1 MALLRY
7 TRSIDGSIPVQALL
21 YDDEDLFA
29 SQENVGIYDGSQK
42 SPDRQSGSIHVSTH
56 RLFYV
61 DNQDETLHSFA
72 LDLSYVTQTDYY
84 AGLFKSS
91 PKVTG
96 SPSTSSVPA
105 QFETWECEVCD
116 YRNPPGLSPAAAS
129 ICALCGVPRSA
140 VPVPEAPQPSL
151 PHQSISLPSSAPISG
166 ASTPLSQGR
175 PETTKACPACT
186 FLNHPSLLQC
196 EICSS
201 PLPTTTRQGGRSV
214 SAKSAPTSRP
224 ASPEDDSTVS
234 RMIKISFRKGG
245 DKAFYSALKRALKG
259 KAWEIS
265 TLGTSTPR
273 HGTGANP
280 DLSVTTR
287 SGISG
292 ILQVVE
298 SSAQNRESDI
308 QDSLKDLE
316 ALMNKARDMVRL
328 AADLNEKL
336 TASTTS
342 VTSTQPT
349 DNIALSDGS
358 VSSNE
363 PEEATFIRSSLS
375 QLGLQMAN
383 TPVTLDMMRDEGKWF
398 DELARELAGIL
409 QGVNQHP
416 SRSSNSGAS
425 LLGERGILPLDEVW
439 GGWNRARGVGEEN
452 SYAAAIFRGSCRRT
466 FASGLSVLHTPP
478 YTDAAFA
485 ARLSSLL
492 ALSGPRSTIELAHEE
507 KVSVGL
513 AAEMIDAVE
522 QSGHICRDDGRAK
535 IKGGTS
541 GGGAEVKWWANV
553 FEGYMWDGR
562 AQGAPLI
569 PYEQTHKGHPGL
581 MLAGLAN

>member
-1 MALLRY
+1 MALRRY
-7 TRSIDGSIPVQALL
+7 TRCIDGSIPVQALL

-29 SQENVGIYDGSQK
+29 SQDNVGIYDGSQK

-61 DNQDETLHSFA
+61 DNQDETVHSFA

-151 PHQSISLPSSAPISG
+151 PHHVKYVPPRFPPQLA
-166 ASTPLSQGR
+166 
-175 PETTKACPACT
+175 K
-186 FLNHPSLLQC
+186 
-196 EICSS
+196 
-201 PLPTTTRQGGRSV
+201 GGRSV

-316 ALMNKARDMVRL
+316 ALMNKARDM
-328 AADLNEKL
+328 
-336 TASTTS
+336 
-342 VTSTQPT
+342 
-349 DNIALSDGS
+349 
-358 VSSNE
+358 
-363 PEEATFIRSSLS
+363 
-375 QLGLQMAN
+375 MAN

-452 SYAAAIFRGSCRRT
+452 SYAAAIFRGSLIPLLPSYTNPPIRRRT

-553 FEGYMWDGR
+553 FEGYMWDGS
-562 AQGAPLI
+562 ACV
-569 PYEQTHKGHPGL
+569 
-581 MLAGLAN
+581 